1 MEKERSI
8 TSLMSSFARAYHCE
22 NEEFPVFSDTVAR
35 KLMTDDEY
43 NMISNYVLGGISFF
57 APEKKDTFKDE
68 KDALRYLVNTHLAP
82 TVLCRSTYCE
92 KVLKTLIATGCEQ
105 YVILGAGLDTFA
117 FREREILKKCKVY
130 EVDMPQTQNDKIQRL
145 GRAKISIPENLSF
158 IGADFTK
165 DNIAQKLLEN
175 GFDKRKK
182 TFFSYLGVSYYLYR
196 DDIENTLKTL
206 SEIMSDGSE
215 IVFDYADSNLFMS
228 KEKRVQNMIAMA
240 KAGGE
245 EMKSSF
251 SYMSMELMLSD
262 LGFLV
267 YEHLTPSVIQKEIIK
282 NADMK
287 AFEHIN
293 YVLAVKKM

>member
-1 MEKERSI
+1 
-8 TSLMSSFARAYHCE
+8 MSSFARAYHCE

-82 TVLCRSTYCE
+82 TVLCRSAYCE
-92 KVLKTLIATGCEQ
+92 KA
-105 YVILGAGLDTFA
+105 
-117 FREREILKKCKVY
+117 
-130 EVDMPQTQNDKIQRL
+130 
-145 GRAKISIPENLSF
+145 
-158 IGADFTK
+158 
-165 DNIAQKLLEN
+165 
-175 GFDKRKK
+175 
-182 TFFSYLGVSYYLYR
+182 
-196 DDIENTLKTL
+196 LKTL